1 MFDQILF
8 DSISANPDPAAPLR
22 EFADHHRE
30 GLLNAAGLL
39 GGRPGVRLVLDALD
53 GLASEP
59 VLTRMTQARFMK
71 LLELLSLEHVH
82 DQNREESARF
92 ATINP
97 CDPVVSEI
105 CALTDGLRDAIERAT
120 TDHRPTSRRV
130 AA

>member
-1 MFDQILF
+1 MFDHIQF

-22 EFADHHRE
+22 EFADHHRG

-39 GGRPGVRLVLDALD
+39 GGRWGVRLVLDALD

-59 VLTRMTQARFMK
+59 VLTRRTQTRLMA

-92 ATINP
+92 AAINP
-97 CDPVVSEI
+97 CDPVVEEI
-105 CALTDGLRDAIERAT
+105 CALTVGLRDALERAT
-120 TDHRPTSRRV
+120 TDHRPASHRV